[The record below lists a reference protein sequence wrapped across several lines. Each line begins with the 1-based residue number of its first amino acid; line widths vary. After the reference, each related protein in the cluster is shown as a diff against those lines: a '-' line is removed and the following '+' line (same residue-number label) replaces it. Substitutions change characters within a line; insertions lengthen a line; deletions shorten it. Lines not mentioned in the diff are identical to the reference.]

1 MAEPDATRL
10 APELVKRRCGD
21 ILDWKVD
28 AIVASGATL
37 ADLEIALAWLAGAD
51 DVMGEARA
59 PLSGAA
65 GLVYDLLA
73 GGEDFAEDDGLDAP
87 SRGG

>member
-1 MAEPDATRL
+1 MPGADTTRLEPD
-10 APELVKRRCGD
+10 LVRRRCGD

-65 GLVYDLLA
+65 GRLYDLLA
-73 GGEDFAEDDGLDAP
+73 GGEDFAENDGAV
-87 SRGG
+87 